1 MAAQSSCG
9 KLPSHTGTGF
19 RKSRKFIKRAT
30 AKLARRN
37 GRKYGEDAPRRTI
50 TGWAD

>member
-1 MAAQSSCG
+1 MAAQSAVG

-19 RKSRKFIKRAT
+19 RKSRRYIKRAT
-30 AKLARRN
+30 AKLARRM
-37 GRKYGEDAPRRTI
+37 GKRYGEDAPRRTI

>member
-1 MAAQSSCG
+1 MASQAYTG
-9 KLPSHTGTGF
+9 KLPPHTGTGW
-19 RKSRKFIKRAT
+19 RKSRRYIKRAT